1 MATSPKTS
9 FYETSFLK
17 RRFDNYYKIFEAT
30 FQEFVKNLFLKG
42 GFYMEFFQVQN
53 ENLVIL
59 GEFYRL
65 DMAQLFQEALKAKG
79 IKSKINT
86 AFAED

>member
-1 MATSPKTS
+1 
-9 FYETSFLK
+9 
-17 RRFDNYYKIFEAT
+17 
-30 FQEFVKNLFLKG
+30 
-42 GFYMEFFQVQN
+42 MEFFQVQN